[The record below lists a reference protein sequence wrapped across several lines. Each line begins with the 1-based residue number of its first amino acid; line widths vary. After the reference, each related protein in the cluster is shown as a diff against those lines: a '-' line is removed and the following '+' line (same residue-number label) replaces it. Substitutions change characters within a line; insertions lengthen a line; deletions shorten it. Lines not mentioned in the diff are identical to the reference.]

1 MIRPSKH
8 SHPDK
13 TVVFA
18 AYLLLRKLKM
28 RRVEAYI
35 DLASYIKEQ
44 SGGELNLFLPALNLL
59 FALGLINYSAKNDSF
74 EYVGPA

>member
-13 TVVFA
+13 TLIFA
-18 AYLLLRKLKM
+18 AFLLLRKLKQ
-28 RRVEAYI
+28 RRVETYV

-44 SGGELNLFLPALNLL
+44 CGGDLNLFVPALNLL
-59 FALGLINYSAKNDSF
+59 FALGLVNYRAKNDSF
-74 EYVGPA
+74 EYVGPE